1 MKTQVRGGRSGENY
15 QLCISLELK
24 SFLMQL
30 YSHVMYAV
38 LNTVA
43 KAGVNL
49 FFVLPFIFL
58 TLIIIII

>member
-49 FFVLPFIFL
+49 FFVLPFIF
-58 TLIIIII
+58 